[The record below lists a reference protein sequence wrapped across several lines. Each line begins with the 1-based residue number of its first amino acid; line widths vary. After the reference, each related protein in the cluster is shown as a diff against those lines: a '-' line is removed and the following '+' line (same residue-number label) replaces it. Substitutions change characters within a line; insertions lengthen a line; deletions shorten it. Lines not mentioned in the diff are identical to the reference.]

1 MSRRFAVR
9 HRLCGLLGEDDCEFA
24 VGGDHHK
31 SRHRIHPDDQLMM
44 AARKGR
50 GLSDSDAESLIEDV
64 AELKRLE
71 RDHNDG

>member
-1 MSRRFAVR
+1 
-9 HRLCGLLGEDDCEFA
+9 
-24 VGGDHHK
+24 
-31 SRHRIHPDDQLMM
+31 MM